1 MIGFVIWPPILFK
14 GGQMTKP
21 IIVVKIACELAI
33 VYPSSKWIF
42 NKKFCS
48 TYNHL
53 ATVLLLIG
61 LVL

>member
-1 MIGFVIWPPILFK
+1 
-14 GGQMTKP
+14 MTKP
-21 IIVVKIACELAI
+21 IVVVKIACELAI
-33 VYPSSKWIF
+33 VFPSSKWIF